1 MSVNK
6 AQTDEEPDNLAA
18 AAKGKVV
25 SAMMRKHLVE
35 GIVPVMVEL
44 KRLLEARRN
53 PLLTQLMA
61 TMRVLLKE
69 HKSEASI
76 DGIRMLL
83 FCSPILSSHFC
94 PFSCSLVF
102 YTMPILGTILH
113 RSTMCS
119 PIKAHQIA
127 LMRKAQS
134 LPGLPQSL

>member
-76 DGIRMLL
+76 DGMRMLL
-83 FCSPILSSHFC
+83 LCSPIL
-94 PFSCSLVF
+94 PIQLFSGF
-102 YTMPILGTILH
+102 YTMPIFRTILH